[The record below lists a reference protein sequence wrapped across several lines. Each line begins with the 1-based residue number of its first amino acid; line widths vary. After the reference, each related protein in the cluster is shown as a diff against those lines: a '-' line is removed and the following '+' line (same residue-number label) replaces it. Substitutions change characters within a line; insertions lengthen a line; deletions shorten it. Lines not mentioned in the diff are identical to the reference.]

1 MNLTKE
7 QRIAKHK
14 DFLNANWRALA
25 AFAWEHYLTDGL
37 GMVVVPEE
45 DFVHAEQ
52 PQYALL
58 RFRYVAADNP
68 EFRSLPDWKD
78 GKEQGWLDTYDP
90 KQKVIVMILRPGG
103 GTSSY
108 LIGTKPPPPDCYAVK
123 KSEQN

>member
-14 DFLNANWRALA
+14 DFLNANWRSLA
-25 AFAWEHYLTDGL
+25 AFAWEHFLIDGV

-45 DFVHAEQ
+45 DFVQADQ

-58 RFRYVAADNP
+58 RFRYVSNQSP
-68 EFRSLPDWKD
+68 EFSNLPDW
-78 GKEQGWLDTYDP
+78 GGSKEEGWLKSYDP
-90 KQKVIVMILRPGG
+90 KQKVIVMIVRQGG

-108 LIGTKPPPPDCYAVK
+108 LIGGKPPPPDCYAVK
-123 KSEQN
+123 KSEEN